1 LSWVVIRAADRSS
14 QLSSTS
20 TTKLVVVVKARED
33 VCELLVMRSVSLES
47 EETRKLA
54 LGGYIVG
61 VRILDLDVIFCGLLD
76 GTLNPDQASAL
87 FREEEGAA
95 RYYLNDKLGETLR
108 QSAYRTTTDLDC
120 PAGRLLTLYWK
131 IFGVNQSVLMFTLH
145 DIPLVECFLKARLQD
160 SLEQFSQDDL
170 ALLYRRYDS
179 KPMAQVVMKARAR
192 HLIPIANVLLR
203 NPAELNSDIS
213 SVKARVSAYCFSPE
227 LNEVLDKVEREMAG
241 GDGFDQAAILKHLRT
256 FYEKLHEQVALKLQ
270 AAKPETRNGTD
281 LTKCGH
287 AIDYLQQ
294 KGVLTDKVQAL
305 GRSIYGVLCSEGVH
319 SLKTDPEYSRL
330 CRNMIAEYAM
340 ILFFELERRLQM

>member
-1 LSWVVIRAADRSS
+1 M
-14 QLSSTS
+14 
-20 TTKLVVVVKARED
+20 
-33 VCELLVMRSVSLES
+33 CELLVIRSVSLES
-47 EETRKLA
+47 EETRKLP
-54 LGGYIVG
+54 LGEYTVG
-61 VRILDLDVIFCGLLD
+61 VRNLDLEVIFRGLLD
-76 GTLNPDQASAL
+76 GTLNPDQAAAL
-87 FREEEGAA
+87 FREEVGAA

-131 IFGVNQSVLMFTLH
+131 LFGVSQSVLMLPHH

-170 ALLYRRYDS
+170 ELLNRQYS
-179 KPMAQVVMKARAR
+179 GKPMALVVMKARAR

-203 NPAELNSDIS
+203 NPAELNSDIA
-213 SVKARVSAYCFSPE
+213 SVKTRVSAYCFSLE

-256 FYEKLHEQVALKLQ
+256 FYEKLHEEAARKLQ
-270 AAKPETRNGTD
+270 TAKPETRNGTD
-281 LTKCGH
+281 LTKCGQ

-294 KGVLTDKVQAL
+294 KGVLTDKVQAF

-319 SLKTDPEYSRL
+319 SLKTAPEYSRL
-330 CRNMIAEYAM
+330 CRNVIVEYAI
-340 ILFFELERRLQM
+340 ILFFELDRRLQM